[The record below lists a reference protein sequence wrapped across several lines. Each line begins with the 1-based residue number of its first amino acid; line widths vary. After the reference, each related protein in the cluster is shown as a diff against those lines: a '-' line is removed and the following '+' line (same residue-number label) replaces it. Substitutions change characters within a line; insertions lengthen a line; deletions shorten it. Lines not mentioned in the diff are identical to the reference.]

1 MFCPNCGTEIP
12 NESTFCGTCGCRL
25 QQNQGVQ
32 QVVQNAQQS
41 QPEYG
46 GQYVQQ
52 PQQMYNN
59 QSVQQP
65 QQNYANPYA
74 QQPQQG
80 YANPNGQQVYN
91 NPYAQ
96 QYSGAPVS
104 YKRRNIIIISSV
116 ASAVVIALIIVLILV
131 LGGDSF
137 TGTWRAGGFIED
149 NYDIIELNEFIE
161 IADAQKAE
169 EARREYVDLVLIIND
184 DGTAQISEAGRTKNG
199 LWHKISET
207 TIEVEGRDLIM
218 EDGHLSM
225 YMGTT
230 LKVNRKDGSG
240 KIKLIG
246 VYFE

>member
-59 QSVQQP
+59 QGVQQP
-65 QQNYANPYA
+65 QQMYY
-74 QQPQQG
+74 
-80 YANPNGQQVYN
+80 

-104 YKRRNIIIISSV
+104 HKRRNIIIISSV

-137 TGTWRAGGFIED
+137 TGTWRASGFIED

-169 EARREYVDLVLIIND
+169 EARREFVDLVLVIND
-184 DGTAQISEAGRTKNG
+184 DGTAQISEAGRTENG

-207 TIEVEGRDLIM
+207 TIEVEGRDLIL

>member
-1 MFCPNCGTEIP
+1 MEQEANKMFCPNCGTEIP

-59 QSVQQP
+59 QGVQQP
-65 QQNYANPYA
+65 QQMYY
-74 QQPQQG
+74 
-80 YANPNGQQVYN
+80 

-104 YKRRNIIIISSV
+104 HKRRNIIIMSSV

-169 EARREYVDLVLIIND
+169 EARREFVDLVLIIND
-184 DGTAQISEAGRTKNG
+184 DGTAQISEAGRTENG

-207 TIEVEGRDLIM
+207 TIEVEGRDLIL

>member
-59 QSVQQP
+59 QGVQQP
-65 QQNYANPYA
+65 QQMYY
-74 QQPQQG
+74 
-80 YANPNGQQVYN
+80 

-104 YKRRNIIIISSV
+104 HNRRNIIIISSV

-161 IADAQKAE
+161 IADEQKAE
-169 EARREYVDLVLIIND
+169 EARREFVDMVLVIND

-207 TIEVEGRDLIM
+207 TIEVEGRDLIL